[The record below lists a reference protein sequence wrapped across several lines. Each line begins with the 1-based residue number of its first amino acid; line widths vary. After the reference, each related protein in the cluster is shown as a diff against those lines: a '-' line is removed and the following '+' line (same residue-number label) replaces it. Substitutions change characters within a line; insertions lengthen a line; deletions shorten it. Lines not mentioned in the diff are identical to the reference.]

1 MSRHRYTKKKQR
13 SKQRGGKYVGQGA
26 YGCGFNPEILCV
38 GQADREPGMFSKLM
52 KIKAAVE
59 ENFIKPTLKKIDPT
73 EKYLF
78 YPQTMCRADIQRLDP
93 IEDDVEKCD
102 IFGSDRDAII
112 KEIQNNSFL
121 LKYKDG
127 GANLENVALKPEEF
141 IPFFRDLVQVLEGLF
156 LMHTNNFYHL
166 DIKRG
171 NIVHKKTS
179 KRSYSFHYIDFGLS
193 LLGDIPIAQN
203 SLLNNNYFA
212 WPFETRFVHPLFE
225 SKQITNGSMNEF
237 YGKEAALYCQDLYP
251 TEVLKDVN
259 GIALGNVTL
268 YKTLYNAVF
277 DNPNYI
283 LRKTDIYSLGRVLS
297 ELYSLQFGHK
307 MHHGTIFARKP
318 SDIRNWTSI
327 SKLGLTLGDET
338 MQWHTDLARDLSI
351 PFFDLVKEMMNINMT
366 MRINAERALSTYK
379 SLLPMF
385 EKYCSAKQI
394 SKHLSYYTPHLA
406 ILEPPTPPPTP
417 SDSTQMPLNV
427 TNLFA
432 SPYKIPK
439 SYLKLVPSQV
449 RASKNTSTRRALRL

>member
-1 MSRHRYTKKKQR
+1 MGRRRYTKKKQDK
-13 SKQRGGKYVGQGA
+13 KQRGGKYVGQGA
-26 YGCGFNPEILCV
+26 YGCGFNPEILCI
-38 GQADREPGMFSKLM
+38 GQANREPGMFSKLM

-59 ENFIKPTLKKIDPT
+59 ENVIKPVLKKIDPT

-78 YPQTMCRADIQRLDP
+78 YPQNMCKPDIQRLDP
-93 IEDDVEKCD
+93 IEDDVEKCN

-127 GANLENVALKPEEF
+127 GANLDDIILKPEEF

-156 LMHTNNFYHL
+156 LMHTNNFHHL

-171 NIVHKKTS
+171 NIVHKKIS

-193 LLGDIPIAQN
+193 LVGDIPISQN
-203 SLLNNNYFA
+203 SFLNNNYFA

-225 SKQITNGSMNEF
+225 SKQITNGELTEF

-251 TEVLKDVN
+251 TEVFKDVN
-259 GIALGNVTL
+259 GTALGNVTL
-268 YKTLYNAVF
+268 YKTLYNAIF

-307 MHHGTIFARKP
+307 MHYGTIFARKP

-327 SKLGLTLGDET
+327 SKLGSAELV
-338 MQWHTDLARDLSI
+338 QWHTDVARDLST
-351 PFFDLVKEMMNINMT
+351 PFFNLIKEMMNINMT
-366 MRINAERALSTYK
+366 ARINAEKALSIYK
-379 SLLPMF
+379 SLIPMF
-385 EKYCSAKQI
+385 EKYCTAEQI

-417 SDSTQMPLNV
+417 SDSTQMPINV

-432 SPYKIPK
+432 SPSRKIPK
-439 SYLKLVPSQV
+439 SYLKLIPSQV
-449 RASKNTSTRRALRL
+449 RSSKNFSTRRANRRH

>member
-1 MSRHRYTKKKQR
+1 MPKHRGRQTKKHK
-13 SKQRGGKYVGQGA
+13 GGKYVGQGA

-38 GQADREPGMFSKLM
+38 GQAERQPGMFSKLM

-59 ENFIKPTLKKIDPT
+59 ENFNKSTLKKIDPT

-78 YPQTMCRADIQRLDP
+78 YPQKLCKPDIQRLDP

-102 IFGSDRDAII
+102 IFGSDRDSII

-127 GANLENVALKPEEF
+127 GANLDDIILKPEEY
-141 IPFFRDLVQVLEGLF
+141 IPFFHDLVQLLEGLF
-156 LMHTNNFYHL
+156 LMHTNNFHHL

-171 NIVHKKTS
+171 NIVHKKIS

-193 LLGDIPIAQN
+193 TLGDIPITQK
-203 SLLNNNYFA
+203 SLFDKNYFA
-212 WPFETRFVHPLFE
+212 WPFETRFVDPLFE
-225 SKQITNGSMNEF
+225 SKQITNGAITDF
-237 YGKEAALYCQDLYP
+237 YGEKAALYSQDLYP
-251 TEVLKDVN
+251 SEVFKDVN
-259 GIALGNVTL
+259 GTALGNVTL
-268 YKTLYNAVF
+268 YKTLYNAIF

-307 MHHGTIFARKP
+307 MHYGTIFARKP
-318 SDIRNWTSI
+318 TDVRNWTSI
-327 SKLGLTLGDET
+327 SKLGSAELV
-338 MQWHTDLARDLSI
+338 QWHTDLARDLSV

-366 MRINAERALSTYK
+366 MRINAERALSIYK

-385 EKYCSAKQI
+385 EKYCSAEQI
-394 SKHLSYYTPHLA
+394 SRHLSYYTPHLA
-406 ILEPPTPPPTP
+406 TLEPPTPPPTPAPTP
-417 SDSTQMPLNV
+417 SDSTQMPLGV
-427 TNLFA
+427 TNLFL

-449 RASKNTSTRRALRL
+449 RASKKFSTRRANRRH